1 MKIERIHLTLGLVWL
16 LVGMTLGQIM
26 GESGDHGQLP
36 THAHIMLVG
45 GVLSILWAILYRAF
59 AFKQGILAWVQTIAH
74 QLGAIGMV
82 YSLFNMFG
90 GGQPNM
96 ALLGP
101 MIGISGLLVM
111 ISVLLILIQSFLNRN

>member
-16 LVGMTLGQIM
+16 LAGMTLGQIM
-26 GESGDHGQLP
+26 RESGDHGQLA

-59 AFKQGILAWVQTIAH
+59 GFRQGVLAWIQTIAH
-74 QLGAIGMV
+74 QLGAAGMV
-82 YSLFNMFG
+82 YSLFNMYG

-96 ALLGP
+96 ALFGP

>member
-16 LVGMTLGQIM
+16 LAGMTLGQIM
-26 GESGDHGQLP
+26 GESGNHGQLP

-59 AFKQGILAWVQTIAH
+59 AFKQGILAWI
-74 QLGAIGMV
+74 QLITHHVGAAGMI
-82 YSLFNMFG
+82 YCLFQIYG

-96 ALLGP
+96 AALGP
-101 MIGISGLLVM
+101 MIGVAGLLVM